1 MQTTETSGW
10 VQSSSEMLAG
20 LLGGING
27 IIAWLIVLGAAFAGV
42 AALSAASEA
51 GMLALLSGVGLVAV
65 GVVFAAL
72 LCRLVAMGYVIMA
85 QTQVQSVMLRQ
96 IVNQQKRQTEI
107 LEAQMKL
114 MRQP

>member
-1 MQTTETSGW
+1 MRCW
-10 VQSSSEMLAG
+10 PDCW
-20 LLGGING
+20 GGINA
-27 IIAWLIVLGAAFAGV
+27 IVAWLIVLCAAFAGV

-51 GMLALLSGVGLVAV
+51 RMLALLSGVGLA
-65 GVVFAAL
+65 
-72 LCRLVAMGYVIMA
+72 AMGYVIMA

-107 LEAQMKL
+107 LEPQMEL

>member
-20 LLGGING
+20 LLGRINA
-27 IIAWLIVLGAAFAGV
+27 IIAWLIVLGAEFAKV

-72 LCRLVAMGYVIMA
+72 LCGLVAMGYVIMA

>member
-10 VQSSSEMLAG
+10 VQRSSEMLAG
-20 LLGGING
+20 LLGGINA
-27 IIAWLIVLGAAFAGV
+27 IVAWLIVLGAAFAGV

-51 GMLALLSGVGLVAV
+51 GMLALLSGVGLVA
-65 GVVFAAL
+65 
-72 LCRLVAMGYVIMA
+72 MGYVIMA

-96 IVNQQKRQTEI
+96 IVNQQKRQTGI
-107 LEAQMKL
+107 LEPQMEL